1 MQNNYPLQKSASD
14 FRIKNGIGA
23 CEPIR
28 MKSWLPKLG
37 VMALFKPMSDNF
49 SGMAIR
55 HGEHRFIIIN
65 SNHRVSKQHFT
76 IAHELYHL
84 FIQTDFVSEI
94 SNAGRFDKKD
104 TIEYEAD
111 WFAAYLLMP
120 EECLLSLIPKPEL
133 AKNKITLTTIVQIEQ
148 YFACSRASLLIR
160 LDAMGLIDY
169 NRYEEYTRGVK
180 HSAELLGY
188 DTTLYSPGN
197 ENLVIG
203 DYGARAKKL
212 FDQGII
218 SESHFI
224 SLMNDIGKDIEN
236 LANDNEQEE

>member
-1 MQNNYPLQKSASD
+1 MQNNYPLQKAASD
-14 FRIKNGIGA
+14 FRIRNGIGA

-37 VMALFKPMSDNF
+37 VMALFKPMSDRF
-49 SGMAIR
+49 SGMAIK
-55 HGEHRFIIIN
+55 HGKYNFIIIN
-65 SNHRVSKQHFT
+65 SNHRISKQHFT

-84 FIQTDFVSEI
+84 FEQKDFVSEI

-104 TIEYEAD
+104 KIEYEAD

-133 AKNKITLTTIVQIEQ
+133 VKNKITLTTIVQIEQ
-148 YFACSRASLLIR
+148 YFACSRSALLIR

-169 NRYEEYTRGVK
+169 NRYEEFTRGVK

-188 DTTLYSPGN
+188 DPTLYEPGN
-197 ENLVIG
+197 EGLVIG

-212 FDQGII
+212 FDEGII
-218 SESHFI
+218 SESHFV